1 MNYYEHHLGDWA
13 QATAHLSFVEDAAY
27 SRCIRKYY
35 ADERPLPADV
45 GMVQR
50 LVGARTREERQAV
63 ETVLREFFVLG
74 EDGWRNKRCDEELA
88 RYQDKRTKAQ
98 RSAIARWSRESEHTD
113 GSADAMRT
121 HSEGNAHQTPD
132 TRHHSSTAIA
142 VGKKTATTDRPEEVT
157 EEAWQS
163 FLTLRRAKKAPVT
176 ATALAGL
183 RREAEKAG
191 LTLQQALE
199 HCCARG
205 WTGFKADW
213 VRDQQ
218 ASGLTRQGEAN
229 RTVLQG
235 LTRGIMGGGNVK
247 LIR

>member
-35 ADERPLPADV
+35 ADERPLPADI

-63 ETVLREFFVLG
+63 ETVLREFFVLTD
-74 EDGWRNKRCDEELA
+74 DGWRNKRCDEELA
-88 RYQDKRTKAQ
+88 RFQDKRTKAQ

-113 GSADAMRT
+113 GHADAMRT

-132 TRHHSSTAIA
+132 TRHHSSTAVA
-142 VGKKTATTDRPEEVT
+142 VGKKTATTDRPADVS
-157 EEAWQS
+157 EEAWAS
-163 FLTLRRAKKAPVT
+163 FLALRRAKKAPVT
-176 ATALAGL
+176 ALALTGL
-183 RREAEKAG
+183 RREADKAG
-191 LTLQQALE
+191 LTLEQALG

-205 WTGFKADW
+205 WTGFKAEW
-213 VRDQQ
+213 VNGDDSLTKRSEAAQ
-218 ASGLTRQGEAN
+218 SLMRGLTRN
-229 RTVLQG
+229 V
-235 LTRGIMGGGNVK
+235 IGGPGHAK
-247 LIR
+247 LIG